1 MTVAL
6 CALAALITFVFG
18 AIVGAVVAIVGI
30 ENQRRYEEAATLRN
44 GDTAKF
50 TSEVDLNGDS

>member
-6 CALAALITFVFG
+6 YALAALITFVFG

-30 ENQRRYEEAATLRN
+30 ENQRRFEEELQRRRN
-44 GDTAKF
+44 
-50 TSEVDLNGDS
+50 SNEPSL